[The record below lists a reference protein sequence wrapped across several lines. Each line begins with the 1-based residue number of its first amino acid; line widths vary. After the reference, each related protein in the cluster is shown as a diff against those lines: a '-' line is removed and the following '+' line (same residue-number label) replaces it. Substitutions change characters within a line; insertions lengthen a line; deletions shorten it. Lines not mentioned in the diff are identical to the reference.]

1 MENITATNCISFTNE
16 EIPLEG
22 IGHTKVLHISVRCKD
37 HHVAWVRVDNGSS
50 LNIMSK
56 STLMKL
62 LIDRSYIKPSTMVV
76 RAFANAHRKV
86 IGDIEIPLRIGP
98 STFNLAF
105 QVMDGNSSYS
115 CLLGQ
120 PWIHLAGPIP
130 SFTTLESK
138 FQCGRWSGHCLRRE
152 GHVCNKNVST
162 SLC

>member
-50 LNIMSK
+50 LNIMLK

-62 LIDRSYIKPSTMVV
+62 LIDPYYIKPSTMVV

-105 QVMDGNSSYS
+105 QVMDGILLIVV
-115 CLLGQ
+115 CLDNLGSIQ
-120 PWIHLAGPIP
+120 QGQSHL
-130 SFTTLESK
+130 
-138 FQCGRWSGHCLRRE
+138 
-152 GHVCNKNVST
+152 
-162 SLC
+162 SLH